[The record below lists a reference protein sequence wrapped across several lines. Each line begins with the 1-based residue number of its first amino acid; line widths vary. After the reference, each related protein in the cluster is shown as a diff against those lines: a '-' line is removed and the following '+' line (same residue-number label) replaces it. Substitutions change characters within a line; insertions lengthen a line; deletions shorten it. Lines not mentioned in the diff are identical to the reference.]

1 MNVISAKTPAL
12 AKYILPNYIW
22 DIKTDKKELYLTFDD
37 GPTEELTAWILNILK
52 EYAAKATFFCIGKN
66 IAKHPEIFQSILAQN
81 HAIGNHTL
89 NHKNGWQTNIEDYLI
104 EAEKCQDIIDT
115 FSSNKNHLF
124 RPPYGK
130 ITLSQSTRLRALGY
144 KIVMWDVLSFDWQAN
159 LEAEDCYT
167 KVKLNAAPGSI
178 IVFHDSIKAANNMKF
193 ALPKTL
199 KYFSEKGYTFKALP

>member
-1 MNVISAKTPAL
+1 MNIISAKTPEL

-37 GPTEELTAWILNILK
+37 GPTEDITAWVLDILN
-52 EYAAKATFFCIGKN
+52 EYSAKATFFCIGKN
-66 IAKHPEIFQSILAQN
+66 IAKHPEIFESILAEN

-104 EAEKCQDIIDT
+104 EVEKCQEMIKKL
-115 FSSNKNHLF
+115 SSNKTQLF

-130 ITLSQSTRLRALGY
+130 ITLSQSKRLRGLGY

-159 LEAEDCYT
+159 LEAENCYT
-167 KVKLNAAPGSI
+167 NVKQNAAPGSI
-178 IVFHDSIKAANNMKF
+178 IVFHDSIKAANNMKYV
-193 ALPKTL
+193 LPKTL